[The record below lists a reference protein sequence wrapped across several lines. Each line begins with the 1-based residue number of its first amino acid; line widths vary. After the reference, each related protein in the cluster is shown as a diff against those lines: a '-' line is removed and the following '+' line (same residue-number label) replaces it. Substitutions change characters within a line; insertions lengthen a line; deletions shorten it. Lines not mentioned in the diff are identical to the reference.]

1 MSFQSKMSLRDEYS
15 SATLSANLLSS
26 IEGLSPRL
34 FEGLKPEDVNLVLSA
49 ATLQHY
55 PAKCVVAEQGDAAS
69 HLFLVMSGRARYF
82 FITEKGRKNILL
94 WLPPGEV
101 FGVAALLRHTSTYIV
116 STETVQPSSIL
127 VWTRDAIQS
136 LASRYPR
143 LTENA
148 LSIASDYLNIY
159 VATHEALTTRTSR
172 ERLARLL
179 ARLASGFGRKVPGGV
194 ELDVT
199 NEELAHAANVSHFT
213 ASRLLGEWSQSGAL
227 TKKRGKILLRS
238 AEWLFRDRVS

>member
-1 MSFQSKMSLRDEYS
+1 
-15 SATLSANLLSS
+15 
-26 IEGLSPRL
+26 
-34 FEGLKPEDVNLVLSA
+34 
-49 ATLQHY
+49 
-55 PAKCVVAEQGDAAS
+55 VVAEQGDVAG
-69 HLFLVMSGRARYF
+69 HLFLVTSGRARYF

-94 WLPPGEV
+94 WLPPGEA
-101 FGVAALLRHTSTYIV
+101 FGVAALLRHSSTYIV
-116 STETVQPSSIL
+116 STETVQPSNLLI
-127 VWTRDAIQS
+127 WTRDAIQS

-159 VATHEALTTRTSR
+159 VATHEALTTRTSK

-179 ARLASGFGRKVPGGV
+179 ARLSVGFGRKVPGGI

-238 AEWLFRDRVS
+238 AEWLFRDSSS